1 VSSTLATASSFRIS
15 RAQLSRS
22 TRSLA
27 WVLLPMLVAGAAWCQ
42 SPAGSFS
49 PEDRLSAI
57 RQGLVQAAL
66 EGATRVESLAWIDGQ
81 GVLREGS
88 SFRSGMEVR
97 GVQVLSYLRDS
108 TGQPQ
113 AKLQLPSAS
122 TAATSP
128 DRKDLNR
135 QINATAPKCPDA
147 SALRHLMG
155 LRMTVEGGWSVDE
168 APLAQA
174 IGQLTSGILR
184 QAGSASTAWGML
196 ERSAPARSG
205 YERVLLGTSAEQ
217 LPWQAYLTV
226 RPAPPMPATG
236 AASMFS
242 MLPIWPERPV
252 MAKLYFSLVA
262 RGQNRPVFERSVLLE
277 LPHQAQNWGRPQ
289 LEASVRERAT
299 ALIQPWVQ
307 ALTQH
312 FSCEVVRPDV
322 IAVKGAELSINVGAL
337 AGVRAGDE
345 WLVAD
350 PQRFPQQILASGV
363 AAASVLA
370 RVGQVYPHHAQLQIV
385 AGPTDLVRADWRA
398 WRADSPILPSPIQR

>member
-1 VSSTLATASSFRIS
+1 
-15 RAQLSRS
+15 
-22 TRSLA
+22 
-27 WVLLPMLVAGAAWCQ
+27 MLVVSAAWGQ
-42 SPAGSFS
+42 STAGTFT
-49 PEDRLSAI
+49 PEERLAAI

-122 TAATSP
+122 TAAIPP

-135 QINATAPKCPDA
+135 QISASAHECPDA
-147 SALRHLMG
+147 TGLRHLMG
-155 LRMTVEGGWSVDE
+155 LRTTIEGGWSVDE

-174 IGQLTSGILR
+174 LGQLTASLLQ
-184 QAGSASTAWGML
+184 QAGSASAGWGML

-217 LPWQAYLTV
+217 LPWQAYLSV
-226 RPAPPMPATG
+226 RPVPPMPAIG
-236 AASMFS
+236 MASLFS
-242 MLPIWPERPV
+242 VLPIWPDRPV
-252 MAKLYFSLVA
+252 MARLHFSLVA
-262 RGQNRPVFERSVLLE
+262 RGQSRPVFERSVQLE
-277 LPHQAQNWGRPQ
+277 VPRQAQAWGRPQ
-289 LEASVRERAT
+289 LEASVRQRAT
-299 ALIQPWVQ
+299 DLIQPWLQ
-307 ALTQH
+307 ALSDQ
-312 FSCEVVRPDV
+312 FSCEFVRPEV
-322 IAVKGAELSINVGAL
+322 IAVKGAELSINAGAL

-345 WLVAD
+345 WLLAD

-363 AAASVLA
+363 AETAVLA
-370 RVGQVYPHHAQLQIV
+370 RVGQVYPHHAQLQIL
-385 AGPTDLVRADWRA
+385 AGPSDLVRADWRA
-398 WRADSPILPSPIQR
+398 WRADSSLQPVKIQR